1 MAQRGRPRK
10 NPIKETT
17 TEPIS
22 PALEESVQF
31 QENYVQ
37 NFAKAMSSIVGGGLF
52 MSPNWQNQILKDI
65 NMSPNKYDR
74 DTVKKLLANPRNN
87 EKALSDLSQFL
98 SNYIMQYKRIVNY
111 MSELLTFDWYL
122 EPTNADKEDMS
133 GKPYKKSYKRAIDFM
148 NDFDP
153 KLNFPQIVQDMIM
166 EDGKFYYKRESENGI
181 YMQEMPKEY
190 CKIWAKTDLGYQYAF
205 NLTYFLRTG
214 INFDDYAPEFKEYF
228 NAFISGDEFVK
239 HKDSFKANRYFYWQT
254 LSPEKAW
261 VFKYDQTHAGMSPP
275 LMGLFLD
282 AIEIV
287 NYKELLKTKTSLDV
301 WRLLIAKIPVHKD
314 GTGKSGNKKDDFA
327 ITADT
332 AGKFQQLMQDA
343 VQTGVKVVA
352 TPLETEAI
360 DLKGSEN
367 KDSIV
372 GVGNREFWDTSGT
385 TSVMF
390 GEKKLTGSGVDASI
404 KTDEMFVTG
413 LYRQF
418 ERFYNYQLKLITG
431 KFRFR
436 LRFDGTKFDKQER
449 MDRAMEM
456 LPYGAPISYV
466 ATAMGKNLQEFINL
480 LEHENSLG
488 LRDLL
493 VPYQNA
499 NTISDNGK
507 GGAPTKKK
515 VKDSGEK
522 TQDLDSNQNK

>member
-1 MAQRGRPRK
+1 MAATRGRPRK
-10 NPIKETT
+10 NPINTIESTSIV
-17 TEPIS
+17 P
-22 PALEESVQF
+22 EESIQF

-37 NFAKAMSSIVGGGLF
+37 NFAKAMSSIADGGLF
-52 MSPNWQNQILKDI
+52 MNPVWRNQILKDI

-74 DTVKKLLANPRNN
+74 DKVKKLLADPKNN

-111 MSELLTFDWYL
+111 MSELLTFNWYL
-122 EPTNADKEDMS
+122 EPTNADREDMS
-133 GKPYKKSYKRAIDFM
+133 GNVYKKAWKKAVNFM

-153 KLNFPQIVQDMIM
+153 KLNFPQIVESMIM

-214 INFDDYAPEFKEYF
+214 INFDDYAPEFKEYY
-228 NAFISGDEFVK
+228 NAFVNGDEYVK
-239 HKDSFKANRYFYWQT
+239 NKDNFKANRYFYWQT

-287 NYKELLKTKTSLDV
+287 NYKELLKAKTNLDV
-301 WRLLIAKIPVHKD
+301 WRLLIAKIPMHKD
-314 GTGKSGNKKDDFA
+314 GTGKSGNMNNNFA
-327 ITADT
+327 ITADQ

-343 VQTGVKVVA
+343 VQQGVKVVA

-372 GVGNREFWDTSGT
+372 GVGNQEFWATSGT
-385 TSVMF
+385 TSAMF

-418 ERFYNYQLKLITG
+418 ERFYNYQLKLVTG
-431 KFRFR
+431 KFRFKCH
-436 LRFDGTKFDKQER
+436 LEGTKMDREER
-449 MDRAMEM
+449 MDLAMQL
-456 LPYGAPISYV
+456 LPYGAPITYV
-466 ATAMGKNLQEFINL
+466 AAASGRSLQEFVNL
-480 LEHENSLG
+480 LEHENSMG
-488 LRDLL
+488 LHDIMTPWLTSH
-493 VPYQNA
+493 
-499 NTISDNGK
+499 TISDNGK
-507 GGAPTKKK
+507 GGAPTKRKI
-515 VKDSGEK
+515 KDSTEV
-522 TQDLDSNQNK
+522 TQDHESNQNR